1 MLMSVSTGKSNK
13 KYRRSKNNRNNGR
26 LKSSGPKSKA
36 GVTFVA
42 VLALMGL
49 AFSFLV
55 VYLGSPARGGEPITL
70 TIAPQSS
77 TSRIAE
83 QLEENRLIHS
93 DEYFKLFTKIT
104 GADRSLKPGKYSF
117 KGTENLNKIVAMLQQ
132 GSPDLISFT
141 VPEGYNLEQT
151 VNLLDKQGICAR
163 EDFLAALEN
172 PNLEFKFLDELPE
185 GPTRL
190 EGFLFP
196 DTYRIETETR
206 PVEIVQVMLDR
217 FTEVYTPEYEARA
230 KELDMTNLEVITL
243 ASIIER
249 EAKVPQDRPLVS
261 SVFHN
266 RLKKGMLLQ
275 SCATVQYALGE
286 IKPVL
291 YNTDLQVESP
301 YNTYLHQGL
310 PPGPIAAP
318 GADSIKAALYPAETT
333 YLYFVAKPDGSH
345 VFNNT
350 LQEHNE
356 AKKKYLP

>member
-1 MLMSVSTGKSNK
+1 MWVSTGKSKK
-13 KYRRSKNNRNNGR
+13 KYRRSEKHRNNGR
-26 LKSSGPKSKA
+26 SGSAGPKKSKA
-36 GVTFVA
+36 GATFVA

-55 VYLGSPARGGEPITL
+55 VYLGAPARGGEPITV

-77 TSRIAE
+77 TSRIAA

-93 DEYFKLFTKIT
+93 AEYFKLFTKIT

-117 KGTENLNKIVAMLQQ
+117 EGTENLNRIVAMLQQ

-151 VNLLDKQGICAR
+151 INLLDSQGIATR

-172 PNLEFKFLDELPE
+172 QNLEFKFFDELPE
-185 GPTRL
+185 GATRL

-196 DTYRIETETR
+196 DTYKIETETN
-206 PVEIVQVMLDR
+206 PVGMVQLMLNR
-217 FTEVYTPEYEARA
+217 FTEVYTPEHEARA
-230 KELDMTNLEVITL
+230 KELGMTNLEVITL

-249 EAKVPQDRPLVS
+249 EAKVPQDRTLVS

-318 GADSIKAALYPAETT
+318 GEDSIKAALYPSETT

-345 VFNNT
+345 VFSNT

-356 AKKKYLP
+356 AKHKYLP